1 MQINF
6 LANPYLLP
14 DEIVTGRGTTHE
26 QEVRSGRDRVTSA
39 EPLRKCLLV
48 TCRMSRAARYRASRQ
63 TIISLS
69 SSYYA
74 SKLRDLRIEMSEIM
88 KTRCNRVYKN
98 SVFAIARSWPHEHP
112 GFL

>member
-1 MQINF
+1 M
-6 LANPYLLP
+6 Y
-14 DEIVTGRGTTHE
+14 EH
-26 QEVRSGRDRVTSA
+26 VRSGRDRVTSA

-48 TCRMSRAARYRASRQ
+48 TFRMSRAAWYRASRR

-74 SKLRDLRIEMSEIM
+74 FAAQRSLNRISEIM
-88 KTRCNRVYKN
+88 RTRAYKY
-98 SVFAIARSWPHEHP
+98 SVFAIALPYEYP